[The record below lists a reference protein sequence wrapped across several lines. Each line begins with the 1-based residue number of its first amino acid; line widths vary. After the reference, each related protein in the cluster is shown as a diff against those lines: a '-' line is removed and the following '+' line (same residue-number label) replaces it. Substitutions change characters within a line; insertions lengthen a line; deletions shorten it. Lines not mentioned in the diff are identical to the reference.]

1 MYYNGAITYNNV
13 ASSYYGLIITSPPQ
27 ITHSEIYQDRFTVP
41 GKDGD
46 LLGVDTY
53 RSDAYIKVSFALVT
67 SDATT
72 TSYQA
77 ALRNIRA
84 WLGGTG
90 TLKLPDGDGSYYEVK
105 RVTIDTDERVIINYG
120 IIEAT
125 FEVYP
130 YEFMSTAEDAITT
143 FPITNNYEESMPE
156 FWIRETGSAGG
167 DGTLTINGHNLTY
180 TTDPAKALIIDT
192 RRKIAYNT
200 DFVNKSN
207 IVSGD
212 YDDLHLK
219 HGSNTISLT
228 RGVLTV
234 YPKWGYFI

>member
-27 ITHSEIYQDRFTVP
+27 ITHSEIYQDRFTIP
-41 GKDGD
+41 GKDGE

-53 RSDAYIKVSFALVT
+53 RGNAHIKVSMALVANGA
-67 SDATT
+67 S
-72 TSYQA
+72 TSYQSS
-77 ALRNIRA
+77 LRPIRA
-84 WLGGTG
+84 WLSGTG
-90 TLKLPDGDGSYYEVK
+90 ILKISDGDGSYYEVE
-105 RVTIDTDERVIINYG
+105 RVTIETDERVIINYG
-120 IIEAT
+120 NLVVD

-130 YEFMSTAEDAITT
+130 YEFMSTAEEAITT

-180 TTDPAKALIIDT
+180 TTDSAKALIIDT

>member
-1 MYYNGAITYNNV
+1 MYYNGAIIYNNV
-13 ASSYYGLIITSPPQ
+13 ASTNMGLIMTTPPQ
-27 ITHSEIYQDRFTVP
+27 VTHSEIHQDRFTIP

-53 RSDAYIKVSFALVT
+53 RGNAHIKVSMALVANGA
-67 SDATT
+67 S
-72 TSYQA
+72 TSYQSS
-77 ALRNIRA
+77 LRPIRA
-84 WLGGTG
+84 WLSGTG
-90 TLKLPDGDGSYYEVK
+90 ILKISDGDGSYYEVE
-105 RVTIDTDERVIINYG
+105 RVTIETDERVIINYG
-120 IIEAT
+120 NLVVD

-130 YEFMSTAEDAITT
+130 YEFMSTAEEAITT

-180 TTDPAKALIIDT
+180 TTDSAKALIIDT

>member
-46 LLGVDTY
+46 LIGVDTY

-130 YEFMSTAEDAITT
+130 YEFMSTAEDAITS
-143 FPITNNYEESMPE
+143 FPITNNYEESLPLYK
-156 FWIRETGSAGG
+156 IVGGSGKGTLTVNSKTMTYTAIS
-167 DGTLTINGHNLTY
+167 DGTLY
-180 TTDPAKALIIDT
+180 IDT
-192 RRKIAYNT
+192 RRMIAYDGSKN
-200 DFVNKSN
+200 NKSN
-207 IVSGD
+207 TISGD

-219 HGSNTISLT
+219 HGSNTISCNKGTLS
-228 RGVLTV
+228 V
-234 YPKWGYFI
+234 YPNWGYFI